1 MNQPLLSIRGLKT
14 HFFGDEGITRAVNG
28 ISLDV
33 LPGQAVGIVGESG
46 CGKSVMARSILR
58 IVEKPGRI
66 VDGEIILRRPGGAS
80 ANGRNGRNGRNG
92 NGGGARKERVA
103 ATTAAA
109 AAGSATAADVAD
121 IAAAAGALGTEEI
134 DLAQLP
140 DNSPVMRSI
149 RGGDI
154 SLVFQEPMTS
164 FSPVHTIGN
173 QLIEA
178 LRLHKQLTPKEAAD
192 RAVELLTMVDLPRPE
207 EILSSYAWQLSG
219 GLRQRAMIAMAL
231 AGEPRLL
238 IADEPTTALDVT
250 TQAQILD
257 LLRNLKRDTGMALM
271 LITHDLAVVAG
282 MADYVVVMYLGEVV
296 EKGPVED
303 IFAAPQHPYTQAL
316 LRSIPSIT
324 APARARLR
332 TIAGSVPH
340 PFNRPSG
347 CPFHPRCTVAIEGK
361 CDREDP
367 PLRVLGGG
375 REASCHLIDGQ
386 PAAAAKERAFLTLLS
401 QEEQEAT
408 PTAAPTPGETMLE
421 VRGLRKSFQVKASGL
436 GKNGARM
443 RAVDDVNFELRAGET
458 LALVGESGSGKT
470 TVSRCILRALQP
482 DSGEMMFRAE
492 SGEQVDLAKLKK
504 KQVRPMRSQMQMIF
518 QDPYSS
524 LNPRMTVL
532 DIIAEPMLV
541 NGIDSRQQRVGRVR
555 ELLELVGL
563 PQQYMRRYPHAFS
576 GGQRQRIGIARALAM
591 HPRLI
596 VADEPVSALD
606 VSVQAQILNLLLEL
620 QEQLGLTY
628 LFVSHDLSVVKHVS
642 DRIAVM
648 YAGNLVELGARDEI
662 LMEPKHPYTSTL
674 LAAVPKPD
682 PSAKKVFVPPMR
694 GNRPNLVAPQVG
706 CYFESRCA
714 HAVDM
719 CKTVVPAWRE
729 ISPGRWARCHRAE
742 ELTLPGVDAALPAG
756 AVRGE
761 ARSDL

>member
-14 HFFGDEGITRAVNG
+14 HFSGDEGTTRAVNG

-33 LPGQAVGIVGESG
+33 FPGQAVGIVGESG

-66 VDGEIILRRPGGAS
+66 VEGEIMLRRPGVGKGLNGA
-80 ANGRNGRNGRNG
+80 AKL
-92 NGGGARKERVA
+92 GAA
-103 ATTAAA
+103 ATLEAPGAA
-109 AAGSATAADVAD
+109 TDVAVD
-121 IAAAAGALGTEEI
+121 VAMGAGATGVAVTADEEI
-134 DLAQLP
+134 DLARLP
-140 DNSPVMRSI
+140 ENGPVMRSI

-178 LRLHKQLTPKEAAD
+178 LRLHKGLSPDDATE
-192 RAVELLTMVDLPRPE
+192 RATDLLQMVDVPRPE
-207 EILSSYAWQLSG
+207 DILTSYAWQLSG

-324 APARARLR
+324 APARTRLR

-347 CPFHPRCTVAIEGK
+347 CPFHPRCSVAIEGK
-361 CDREDP
+361 CDSEDP

-386 PAAAAKERAFLTLLS
+386 PAASVRERAFLKLLA
-401 QEEQEAT
+401 EEEREAT
-408 PTAAPTPGETMLE
+408 ATTPPPPGEVMLE
-421 VRGLRKSFQVKASGL
+421 VRNLRKTFQVRASGL
-436 GKNGARM
+436 AKNGARM

-470 TVSRCILRALQP
+470 TVSRCILRAIQP
-482 DSGEMMFRAE
+482 DSGEMLFRTE
-492 SGEQVDLAKLKK
+492 GGDQLDLVKLKK
-504 KQVRPMRSQMQMIF
+504 KQVRPLRSQMQMIF

-532 DIIAEPMLV
+532 DIIAEPLLAAGV
-541 NGIDSRQQRVGRVR
+541 DSKQQRAVRVR

-591 HPRLI
+591 HPRLV

-648 YAGNLVELGARDEI
+648 YAGNLVELGQRDEI
-662 LMEPKHPYTSTL
+662 MQDPKHPYTSTL

-682 PSAKKVFVPPMR
+682 PSAKKVFVPPLR
-694 GNRPNLVAPQVG
+694 GKRPNLITPQVG

-714 HAVDM
+714 HAVEM
-719 CKTVVPAWRE
+719 CKTTVPAWRE
-729 ISPGRWARCHRAE
+729 INPGRWARCHRAE

-756 AVRGE
+756 AVHGAARG
-761 ARSDL
+761 DL